1 MPPRAAARWL
11 RADQNRAKVGAHLGQ
26 DATRVPVFSAHQRRA
41 IRHPRRVEVG
51 RKKERREGALEVFGP
66 MHKGNAGED
75 QWAEMA
81 EQRGKPCRV
90 SRCGILSLSPEP
102 HRTLRLTSAVNS
114 PRQPPCSSSRV
125 RLCRPKAYSKPGQST
140 MQGLGSARNSLLRHP
155 HRPGPLVSGVLKGR
169 GSLIEVVRCV
179 ENGLI
184 LFEQIEHTPD
194 HKANITQGGL
204 ALRCSLQLQHRLTHR
219 PKQHLQGRREGEWDG
234 SIGHGGHRWAG
245 ALAPSRVRIAASCL
259 PSPC

>member
-1 MPPRAAARWL
+1 MRHGSGFRRSCRLLVSTGGAIMPPRAAARWL

-90 SRCGILSLSPEP
+90 SRCGILSLSPAP
-102 HRTLRLTSAVNS
+102 RGTLRLTSAIFS
-114 PRQPPCSSSRV
+114 PRQPPCSTPRV
-125 RLCRPKAYSKPGQST
+125 RLGGAETFPKPFQST
-140 MQGLGSARNSLLRHP
+140 MEGLGSARDSLLGHP
-155 HRPGPLVSGVLKGR
+155 TRPRPLVLDGGMR
-169 GSLIEVVRCV
+169 GS
-179 ENGLI
+179 
-184 LFEQIEHTPD
+184 
-194 HKANITQGGL
+194 
-204 ALRCSLQLQHRLTHR
+204 
-219 PKQHLQGRREGEWDG
+219 W
-234 SIGHGGHRWAG
+234 
-245 ALAPSRVRIAASCL
+245 
-259 PSPC
+259 